1 MTTDRKIFDF
11 LPRRGIM
18 IEIEYPGVAQLVGRH
33 IWDVEAGRSSRP
45 TRTKSP
51 LKSAISEDFFFVY
64 CAPSTAVPKL
74 SERLRLCLYFRR
86 SLSCVYSGL
95 QIFFP
100 WLAVFVHPIY
110 DFKVRIDLS
119 LHLFLGHIKM
129 CHNRMRD
136 CFNCTIP
143 HTVAEVSGVINI
155 ETTSVYNRSHHS
167 FTVYCLPLRWHTVSL
182 IIRWVRSGFIQFSRW
197 FRQYRSV
204 NLL

>member
-1 MTTDRKIFDF
+1 MLTGIGIRSARPLIPGRISGYSAVGSAPALGALFHLSTMGAGEARKCLKQRRLPEFPRLLNWAKNRFDHRIDHRQHN
-11 LPRRGIM
+11 LKNQ
-18 IEIEYPGVAQLVGRH
+18 YPGVAQLVGRH

-100 WLAVFVHPIY
+100 
-110 DFKVRIDLS
+110 
-119 LHLFLGHIKM
+119 
-129 CHNRMRD
+129 
-136 CFNCTIP
+136 
-143 HTVAEVSGVINI
+143 
-155 ETTSVYNRSHHS
+155 
-167 FTVYCLPLRWHTVSL
+167 
-182 IIRWVRSGFIQFSRW
+182 
-197 FRQYRSV
+197 
-204 NLL
+204 